1 MLSMENKHFE
11 ESGYRFSFP
20 AVQRA
25 IKADSVNYA
34 GFSFVDF
41 IVETDS
47 MFYFI
52 EIKNPDNPN
61 APSQKRDEYFAKLQE
76 AVFPNAV
83 VKKFSDTLLAQLAMG
98 YSFPKPVQYIF
109 ILEFRAFSSYERQRL
124 FDKVNHRLPVGLNHR
139 IFTNV
144 AQVKSFKLLTIEQFE
159 EQYPGFTA
167 EPIQ

>member
-1 MLSMENKHFE
+1 MENKQFE

-25 IKADSVNYA
+25 IKADAVNYA
-34 GFSFVDF
+34 GLSFVDF

-52 EIKNPDNPN
+52 EVKNPDNPN
-61 APSQKRDEYFAKLQE
+61 APSKNRNEYFDKLQE
-76 AVFPNAV
+76 TVFPNAV

-109 ILEFRAFSSYERQRL
+109 ILEFGAFSSYERQIL
-124 FDKVNHRLPVGLNHR
+124 FDKVTHRLPVGLNHR
-139 IFTNV
+139 TFTNV
-144 AQVKSFKLLTIEQFE
+144 ALVKNFKLLTIAQFE
-159 EQYPGFTA
+159 EQYQDFTVQ
-167 EPIQ
+167 PL

>member
-1 MLSMENKHFE
+1 MESKQFE

-25 IKADSVNYA
+25 IKADAVNYA
-34 GFSFVDF
+34 GLSFVDF
-41 IVETDS
+41 IVEADS
-47 MFYFI
+47 MVYFI

-61 APSQKRDEYFAKLQE
+61 APSKNRDKYFARLQE

-109 ILEFRAFSSYERQRL
+109 ILEFRAFSSYERQIL
-124 FDKVNHRLPVGLNHR
+124 YDKVNHRLPVGLNHR
-139 IFTNV
+139 AFANI
-144 AQVKSFKLLTIEQFE
+144 ACIKSFRLLTIAQFE
-159 EQYPGFTA
+159 EQYQDFA
-167 EPIQ
+167 VEPI